1 MDAQALIGM
10 AVVALDD
17 ADRLGSIDELVF
29 QTDPLRLTGLQVTDP
44 RGRFA
49 VLLERV
55 RSVGA
60 DAITV
65 ESREV
70 ADAGVL
76 ATGVDG
82 RLSLADLKHLK
93 VVDETGALMGE
104 VQGLDVDPADGR
116 VISMN
121 TIKGGVLGVGG
132 TKLNLP
138 PEAIR
143 GIGAE
148 VVTVKAD
155 APAAGPPEASDRLTG
170 PADCACLPDDRRRCA
185 SCPTCRERPANSK
198 TSGSRW
204 RMVIAW
210 RPGSSSRRTPRPGR
224 CRPSSSTTRIA
235 SVT

>member
-44 RGRFA
+44 RGKFA

-55 RSVGA
+55 RAIGP

-82 RLSLADLKHLK
+82 RLSLADLRHLK
-93 VVDETGALMGE
+93 VVDETGALIGE
-104 VQGLDVDPADGR
+104 VHSIDLDPATGT
-116 VISMN
+116 VISLN
-121 TIKGGVLGVGG
+121 TIKGGILGVGG
-132 TKLNLP
+132 TKLHLP
-138 PEAIR
+138 PDAIR

-148 VVTVKAD
+148 VVTVKAEPV
-155 APAAGPPEASDRLTG
+155 PATTPEE
-170 PADCACLPDDRRRCA
+170 
-185 SCPTCRERPANSK
+185 PT
-198 TSGSRW
+198 
-204 RMVIAW
+204 V
-210 RPGSSSRRTPRPGR
+210 
-224 CRPSSSTTRIA
+224 
-235 SVT
+235 